1 MSGILQV
8 RNRKCIRK
16 LSFRTFQ
23 ASRKRNGIA
32 VIAISLTTLLFTALF
47 TVLLSLNAAYEA
59 YQFRQVGGYSHGAFK
74 DVTEEQA
81 AAIVSHR
88 LVKASGE
95 RTVIGTV
102 WEGAFA
108 KEHAEISFMDENCTR
123 WSYAWPTT
131 GRLPE
136 QADEITMD
144 TGALGLMGI
153 EPELG
158 AQIPITFCI
167 FDKEQTGP
175 EISDTFTLVG
185 FWEEDELL
193 PVHYMNV
200 SAEYVKE
207 VEKDAVAQGM
217 DPFRTDLNVM
227 MKSSVDI
234 RGQMEQVRADLGYA
248 GENAEESGDASDYV
262 DIGVNWGYTSEQFL
276 QEMDMGTLLT
286 LVCFLL
292 LVFFTGYLI
301 IYNIFQISVSGDV
314 RFYGLLK
321 TIGVTPTQLGRM
333 MRYQALFLCVPGIPA
348 GLLLGYIAGCLLM
361 PAILRS
367 TTLGGGTVAGSA
379 SPWIFGLS
387 ALFSLGTVFLSCA
400 EPGRMAAKVSPVEA
414 VRYTENNGQTLG
426 KKRSLIRR
434 LIGGSGQQAKIR
446 QMALANL
453 GRNRKKT
460 ILVLISLAL
469 AVVLLNGLVLFVT
482 GMDRE
487 TYLSHM
493 ICGDFIVS
501 TTDYFQYRQTE
512 GGYISEDSIRRIR
525 ENTEAVLS
533 GCGYENNSV
542 ANCFMS
548 KEAWRQLNAPFYDNN
563 MQILDAQYETMPK
576 RGENVQ
582 SYIQLEGFD
591 PELFEKL
598 EVIEGN
604 LEPLYEADSHAIALA
619 VTVDDYGNPENRE
632 CYPEVGEKFP
642 IVYAEKLEWID
653 RRTGEEADRTTP
665 AEEIETRL
673 VGEHEMNYTVCA
685 LVKRPHSIGYR
696 YYISGSYDGI
706 LPVEVLER
714 DSGQEATPLFYLF
727 DTPDAEAEAKAERYL
742 AQLTEEEQVNLMYES
757 KQTARKDFE
766 GFRGM
771 FALVGGAL
779 CGIVGLVGVLNF
791 FNAIMTSILARQRE
805 FAVLGAVGMTRRQLR
820 DMLVY
825 EGIFYAIFA
834 AMAACACAFI
844 GNPLLGKLMQTVF
857 WFFKP
862 HATVWPALAALPAFL
877 LLGWMIPE
885 ILYGQAVRK
894 SIVETLRETTE

>member
-47 TVLLSLNAAYEA
+47 TVLLSLNAAYET

-88 LVKASGE
+88 LVRASGE

-108 KEHAEISFMDENCTR
+108 KEHAEMSFMDENCAR

-144 TGALGLMGI
+144 TGALRLMGI
-153 EPELG
+153 EPKLG
-158 AQIPITFCI
+158 VQIPITFSI

-248 GENAEESGDASDYV
+248 GENAEESGDAVDYV

-276 QEMDMGTLLT
+276 QEMDTGTLLT

-367 TTLGGGTVAGSA
+367 TTLGSGTVTGSA

-501 TTDYFQYRQTE
+501 TTDYFQYRQAE

-533 GCGYENNSV
+533 GCGYENNSI
-542 ANCFMS
+542 ANCSMS
-548 KEAWRQLNAPFYDNN
+548 KEAA
-563 MQILDAQYETMPK
+563 
-576 RGENVQ
+576 Q

-591 PELFEKL
+591 PELFAKL

-604 LEPLYEADSHAIALA
+604 LAPLYETDSHAIALA
-619 VTVDDYGNPENRE
+619 VKVDDIEW
-632 CYPEVGEKFP
+632 YPAVGEKLP
-642 IVYAEKLEWID
+642 IVYAEKVEWID
-653 RRTGEEADRTTP
+653 RRTGEPADRTTP

-673 VGEHEMNYTVCA
+673 VGEHEVNYTVCA
-685 LVKRPHSIGYR
+685 LVRQPHSIGYR

-727 DTPDAEAEAKAERYL
+727 DTPDAEAEARAESYL
-742 AQLTEEEQVNLMYES
+742 AQFTEQEQVNLMYES

-771 FALVGGAL
+771 FALVGGTL
-779 CGIVGLVGVLNF
+779 CGVVGLVGVLNF

-834 AMAACACAFI
+834 AVAACACALI

-885 ILYGQAVRK
+885 ILYGQAAGK

>member
-16 LSFRTFQ
+16 LSFLTFQ

-47 TVLLSLNAAYEA
+47 TVLLSLNAAYEE

-88 LVKASGE
+88 LVKAFGE

-102 WEGAFA
+102 WEGAFV
-108 KEHAEISFMDENCTR
+108 KEHAEISFMDENCAR

-136 QADEITMD
+136 HADEITMD
-144 TGALGLMGI
+144 TGALRLMGI
-153 EPELG
+153 EPKLG
-158 AQIPITFCI
+158 TQIPITFCI

-175 EISDTFTLVG
+175 EVSDTFTLVG
-185 FWEEDELL
+185 FWKEDELL
-193 PVHYMNV
+193 PVHYVNV

-207 VEKDAVAQGM
+207 VEKDAMAQGM

-248 GENAEESGDASDYV
+248 GENAEGSGDAADYV

-276 QEMDMGTLLT
+276 QEMDTGTLLA
-286 LVCFLL
+286 LVCFLV

-333 MRYQALFLCVPGIPA
+333 MRYQALFLCVPGIPS

-367 TTLGGGTVAGSA
+367 TTLGIETVTGSA

-387 ALFSLGTVFLSCA
+387 ALFSLGTVFLSCE

-414 VRYTENNGQTLG
+414 VRYTENIGQAFG
-426 KKRSLIRR
+426 KPRSLIRR
-434 LIGGSGQQAKIR
+434 LIGRSGQQAKIW

-460 ILVLISLAL
+460 VLVVVSMAL

-501 TTDYFQYRQTE
+501 TTDYFQFHRTE

-533 GCGYENNSV
+533 GCGYENNSI
-542 ANCFMS
+542 ASCFMS

-563 MQILDAQYETMPK
+563 MQILDSRYETMPK
-576 RGENVQ
+576 RGDAVQ

-591 PELFEKL
+591 PELFAKL
-598 EVIEGN
+598 EVIEGD
-604 LEPLYEADSHAIALA
+604 LAPLYETDSHAVALA
-619 VTVDDYGNPENRE
+619 VMVDDYGNPEKIE
-632 CYPEVGEKFP
+632 CYPAVGEELP

-653 RRTGEEADRTTP
+653 RRNGEPADRTTP
-665 AEEIETRL
+665 AEEIETRF
-673 VGEHEMNYTVCA
+673 VGEHEVNYTVCA
-685 LVKRPHSIGYR
+685 LVRRPHAIGYR
-696 YYISGSYDGI
+696 YYVAGYDGI

-727 DTPDAEAEAKAERYL
+727 DTPDAEAEAKAESYL
-742 AQLTEEEQVNLMYES
+742 AQLTEKEQVNLMYES

-771 FALVGGAL
+771 FALVGGTL
-779 CGIVGLVGVLNF
+779 CGVVGLVGVLNF
-791 FNAIMTSILARQRE
+791 FNAIMTSIFARQRE
-805 FAVLGAVGMTRRQLR
+805 FAVLGAVGMSRRQLR

-825 EGIFYAIFA
+825 EGIFYAILA
-834 AMAACACAFI
+834 AVAACACALI
-844 GNPLLGKLMQTVF
+844 GNPLLGNLMQTVF

-862 HATVWPALAALPAFL
+862 HVTVWPALAALPVFL
-877 LLGWMIPE
+877 LLGWMIPG
-885 ILYGQAVRK
+885 ILYGQVDRK
-894 SIVETLRETTE
+894 SIVETLRETSE